1 MNKFFILQI
10 SLTFLSIY
18 LVIPHTSFS
27 SLDLQKETIIT
38 NPDNHTR
45 LQVVTSFY
53 PLYEFT
59 KAVGGDKIDLTTLI
73 PFGVEPHDWEPSPQK
88 ISQLQNADLI
98 IYNGIG
104 FDSWLKDRVDKSK
117 LVDVSDGVHLI
128 ELQQE
133 DKGSTNVKS
142 SFDPHIWLDPIIAKN
157 ISKSISSYLIK
168 LDPTNSD
175 YYKQNTDRFVE
186 QLDLLDD
193 HIKKSLSDCK
203 LNEFISF
210 HEAFQYL
217 ANRYGLTQYSVQG
230 LSPEGEILPQ
240 QISKIISLAKNLNI
254 STIYSE
260 DLRDPRLAEIL
271 ASEIPNGNVL
281 VLSPIEG
288 IDKVEQENNI
298 SYIDKMKTNINNL
311 AIGLGCN

>member
-10 SLTFLSIY
+10 SLTFLSVC
-18 LVIPHTSFS
+18 LVIPHPSFS
-27 SLDLQKETIIT
+27 SLDLQKESIIT

-133 DKGSTNVKS
+133 DKESTNVKS

-168 LDPTNSD
+168 LDPANSD
-175 YYKQNTDRFVE
+175 YYKQNTERFVE
-186 QLDLLDD
+186 QLDLLDYN
-193 HIKKSLSDCK
+193 IKKSISDCK